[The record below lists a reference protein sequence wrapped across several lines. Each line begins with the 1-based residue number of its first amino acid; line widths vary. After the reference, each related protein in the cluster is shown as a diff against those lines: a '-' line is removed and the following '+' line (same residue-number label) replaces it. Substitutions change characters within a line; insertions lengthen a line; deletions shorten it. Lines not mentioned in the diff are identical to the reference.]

1 MAKLQHLFLPK
12 FNVNDDEWPT
22 GAAQAAEKNVPHFTM
37 EDTWVLAFFKVKRL
51 YSG

>member
-1 MAKLQHLFLPK
+1 MATSSDGE
-12 FNVNDDEWPT
+12 V
-22 GAAQAAEKNVPHFTM
+22 AQKNVPRFAM